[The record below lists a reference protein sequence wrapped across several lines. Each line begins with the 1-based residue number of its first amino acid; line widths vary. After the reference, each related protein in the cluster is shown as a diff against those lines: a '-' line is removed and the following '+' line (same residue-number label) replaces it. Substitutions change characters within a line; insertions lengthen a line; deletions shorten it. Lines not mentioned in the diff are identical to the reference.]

1 MAFVLASNNPGKLRE
16 FEQLFTELGLEVVPQ
31 AKFGVEDADETGLSF
46 IENALI
52 KARHASERT
61 NQPAM
66 ADDSGIVVPALKG
79 APGIY
84 SARYSG
90 KGDAANNEKLLRA
103 LEGIEGAGR
112 NAFYVAVIAL
122 VKHAS
127 DPMPIIAE
135 GRWHGRIAEKPAGE
149 GGFGYDPLFIPDGF
163 EITAAQMA
171 PDDKQALSHRAQA
184 LKALAPQL
192 NTLSETKDPSRLYI
206 HIPWCERK
214 CPYCDFNSH
223 ENYSPDV
230 EPLYVSALTQ

>member
-16 FEQLFTELGLEVVPQ
+16 FEQLFTKLGLEVVPQ
-31 AKFGVEDADETGLSF
+31 AQFGVEDADETGLSF

-52 KARHASERT
+52 KARHASEQT

-103 LEGIEGAGR
+103 LKGIEGAGR

-135 GRWHGRIAEKPAGE
+135 GRWHGRIAKGLVGE
-149 GGFGYDPLFIPDGF
+149 GGFGYDPLFIPNGF

-192 NTLSETKDPSRLYI
+192 NT
-206 HIPWCERK
+206 
-214 CPYCDFNSH
+214 
-223 ENYSPDV
+223 V
-230 EPLYVSALTQ
+230 Q